1 MAIPTPTKGQEA
13 TLEKVK

>member
-1 MAIPTPTKGQEA
+1 MDEA